1 MIIGYCALLFS
12 LCCALVLFI
21 GLFVPQRERRDKEID
36 YIKIYRAICPK
47 EL

>member
-12 LCCALVLFI
+12 LCCALVSLV
-21 GLFVPQRERRDKEID
+21 GLFVPQRRMREERKDYREI
-36 YIKIYRAICPK
+36 YKSLCPY